1 MTKQDQLDKLASDYN
16 KTKDPKLRDLWY
28 KKIKELAHGD
38 GYYNFKG
45 RTLPLDLSSRKH
57 ND

>member
-1 MTKQDQLDKLASDYN
+1 MTIQDQLDKLASDYN

-28 KKIKELAHGD
+28 EKIKELAHGS
-38 GYYNFKG
+38 GYYNLKG
-45 RTLPLDLSSRKH
+45 RTLPFNPNSREY